1 MIFIDA
7 NVPMYLVGG
16 EHAHKVDAWRTLERL
31 VGERRPLLTSSEI
44 FQEILHR
51 YVSIDR
57 RDLIERAFEV
67 LQGVVDEVLPV
78 EEQDVLL
85 AKDLVHANSSL
96 SARDAL
102 HVAVMRRHQISEI
115 LSFDRGFDAVTGIKR
130 LGEPGR
136 GGQP

>member
-16 EHAHKVDAWRTLERL
+16 EHAHKVDARQVLERL
-31 VGERRPLLTSSEI
+31 AAERRALLTSSEI

-57 RDLIERAFEV
+57 RDMIERAFDV
-67 LQGVVDEVLPV
+67 LQGVVDEVFPV

-85 AKDLVHANSSL
+85 AKDLVHASGWL

-115 LSFDRGFDAVTGIKR
+115 VSFDRGFDAVTGIKR
-130 LGEPGR
+130 LGEPGP
-136 GGQP
+136 GS